1 MGTDGI
7 TIRAEGIAMG
17 AEGIVL
23 RKEGIAMRAKRIAL
37 IAEGIAMG
45 SEEVALGAKGIA
57 IGAGGYAMNGS
68 RRDRH
73 RSKWVG
79 HGFRRGRFENYQ
91 QKVTPMEQKG
101 SKNEKEGIA
110 T

>member
-1 MGTDGI
+1 M
-7 TIRAEGIAMG
+7 
-17 AEGIVL
+17 
-23 RKEGIAMRAKRIAL
+23 

-45 SEEVALGAKGIA
+45 TEEVVIRKEGIA

-68 RRDRH
+68 RRDC
-73 RSKWVG
+73 

-101 SKNEKEGIA
+101 SKYEKEGIA